1 MFQMKE
7 NTNSQHNHAT
17 VKLDTKI
24 ASCGMKTNSE
34 SKLELQDLQILKKML
49 EKSSKFLSL

>member
-1 MFQMKE
+1 MNE

-34 SKLELQDLQILKKML
+34 SKLELQDLQILKKIL
-49 EKSSKFLSL
+49 EKSSQFLSL